1 MDVKASNNIDSKKM
15 LIMGLD
21 KSGKTSI
28 VFCLKGIKNIASFSS
43 ITPTKGISRE
53 TFRVYGSEFNVWDFG
68 GQEQFRT
75 DYIDNFE
82 KNIIGTD
89 KIIFVIDIQDNKRY
103 ELAFQYL
110 MKVINNLQASKKKHD
125 IDFSIFFH
133 KYDPDLGM
141 INKEFDDK
149 KADAFIEEIKNKIPS
164 NFKYGLVKTSIYT
177 VFQKANIH

>member
-1 MDVKASNNIDSKKM
+1 MDEKASKNNNIKKM

-21 KSGKTSI
+21 KGGKTSI
-28 VFCLKGIKNIASFSS
+28 VLCLKGIKNVASFSS

-53 TFRVYGSEFNVWDFG
+53 TFRAYGSKFNVWDFG
-68 GQEQFRT
+68 GQQQFRT
-75 DYIDNFE
+75 DYIDNFK
-82 KNIIGTD
+82 KNIIGVD

-103 ELAFQYL
+103 ELASQYL
-110 MKVINNLQASKKKHD
+110 MKVIEKLQESKKTYD

-141 INKEFDDK
+141 INKEFNEE
-149 KADAFIEEIKNKIPS
+149 KADAFIEEIKDNIPS
-164 NFKYGLVKTSIYT
+164 NFKYSLVKTSIYT

>member
-1 MDVKASNNIDSKKM
+1 MASNNNDIKKM

-21 KSGKTSI
+21 KGGKTSI
-28 VFCLKGIKNIASFSS
+28 VLCLKGIKNVASFSS
-43 ITPTKGISRE
+43 INPTKGIHRE
-53 TFRVYGSEFNVWDFG
+53 TFRAYGSKFNVWDFG

-75 DYIDNFE
+75 DYIENFN
-82 KNIIGTD
+82 KNITGTD

-103 ELAFQYL
+103 DLASKYL
-110 MKVINNLQASKKKHD
+110 MKVIEKLEESKKIKD

-133 KYDPDLGM
+133 KYDPDLG
-141 INKEFDDK
+141 IANKEFDEE

-164 NFKYGLVKTSIYT
+164 NFKYALAKTSIYT